1 MPDIDIQLTESLHVT
16 WQGNSWQVIHKQQ
29 RKYLFDCNFEF
40 VFNFSPTA
48 KVISIRV
55 HCLNSHQPMPVLI

>member
-1 MPDIDIQLTESLHVT
+1 MSYGREIVGRLSINNNE
-16 WQGNSWQVIHKQQ
+16 I
-29 RKYLFDCNFEF
+29 LFDCHFEF

>member
-1 MPDIDIQLTESLHVT
+1 MPNIDIQLTESLHVT

-29 RKYLFDCNFEF
+29 RKYLFDCYFEF

-48 KVISIRV
+48 KVISI
-55 HCLNSHQPMPVLI
+55 